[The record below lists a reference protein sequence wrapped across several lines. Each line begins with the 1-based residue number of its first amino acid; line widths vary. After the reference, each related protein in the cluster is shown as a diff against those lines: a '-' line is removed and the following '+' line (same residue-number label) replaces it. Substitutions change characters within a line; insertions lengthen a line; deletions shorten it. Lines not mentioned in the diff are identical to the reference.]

1 MLEIDI
7 QMVLA
12 IFSILSIALG
22 SVVFMVRLWNKAENT
37 MIKNTLVL
45 DSLVEEVGDLKNLE
59 KRITANETEIKLI
72 NQRCELRSDN
82 ESK

>member
-1 MLEIDI
+1 
-7 QMVLA
+7 MVLA